1 VNHAFGLADKIVRN
15 TLLVNPTSE
24 VIGNYNV
31 ILDNKELIQSNV
43 ISYIDSVYPYF
54 TYNRVKCRRDVGY
67 IVDAIATDLF
77 WGGNERSI
85 VAADYYYRYPS
96 EATTIQLDETTEAIR
111 YANIIVNELIQNNIL
126 EVPTVTS
133 NTDNNIKFTNTIQ
146 TLASGTTEISV
157 LNALSSSF
165 GLVMNVITNGTGS
178 IPTISEYT
186 ASLTDSETLEAYSL
200 IKSNIPFIQNEVIA
214 YMSSS
219 WSGFVYNEASCSR
232 DVGLIV
238 SGAAE
243 DLIFGSVSAS
253 VVNAKYYYEYPS
265 EATASQLYQTL
276 DGIRYAA
283 GITNKIVQ
291 SIEFVTAS
299 NEVSA
304 SWNLLRDNKEFIQ
317 NEVIAY
323 VSSSW
328 SGVYYNED
336 KCKRDVGYLIDAA
349 ATDLYYGGNE
359 RSVTAGS
366 FYYLF
371 PSAATQNGVP
381 STTSQLDPTVDGII
395 YASGLSQKVIQNTE
409 FVQPSSDVLV
419 GADLLIG
426 NKRLIQTEVIEYL
439 SSSWSE
445 FYYNEASCSRDI
457 GYIID
462 AARTD
467 LVYGGNERSIK
478 AGTFYYYIPSVATTE
493 QKPQTSDGIKFA
505 KGLAEKVINKEQ
517 LVRPSFQTRNS
528 VDLLKGSKKTL
539 QSSAISYTAGA
550 FPNFIY
556 NEEKCYRDTGFI
568 VDAIATD
575 LLYGGN
581 ERSVRAAQSYY
592 NGVYG
597 SAAVVITEQIKETAE
612 TNRYLRTQFQ
622 RIVRNAPIE
631 EFGSLIITTGH
642 DFSYA
647 GAGVTYKAL
656 PFNQGGAGVA
666 RPEREITELAGGRVY
681 FTSGNE
687 LGDFRIGTGLVIN
700 QATGTLQGR
709 TFSRSLFS
717 LVTPF
722 SLALEG

>member
-1 VNHAFGLADKIVRN
+1 M
-15 TLLVNPTSE
+15 
-24 VIGNYNV
+24 
-31 ILDNKELIQSNV
+31 
-43 ISYIDSVYPYF
+43 YP
-54 TYNRVKCRRDVGY
+54 
-67 IVDAIATDLF
+67 
-77 WGGNERSI
+77 
-85 VAADYYYRYPS
+85 
-96 EATTIQLDETTEAIR
+96 
-111 YANIIVNELIQNNIL
+111 
-126 EVPTVTS
+126 
-133 NTDNNIKFTNTIQ
+133 
-146 TLASGTTEISV
+146 
-157 LNALSSSF
+157 
-165 GLVMNVITNGTGS
+165 
-178 IPTISEYT
+178 
-186 ASLTDSETLEAYSL
+186 
-200 IKSNIPFIQNEVIA
+200 
-214 YMSSS
+214 
-219 WSGFVYNEASCSR
+219 
-232 DVGLIV
+232 
-238 SGAAE
+238 
-243 DLIFGSVSAS
+243 
-253 VVNAKYYYEYPS
+253 
-265 EATASQLYQTL
+265 TL

-283 GITNKIVQ
+283 GLTNKIAQ
-291 SIEFVTAS
+291 SIEYVNVS

-336 KCKRDVGYLIDAA
+336 KCKRDVGYLIDAV
-349 ATDLYYGGNE
+349 ATDIYYGGNE

-371 PSAATQNGVP
+371 PSSATQNGVP

-395 YASGLSQKVIQNTE
+395 YASGLSQKVIQNVE
-409 FVQPSSDVLV
+409 FVQPSADVLV
-419 GADLLIG
+419 GAELLIG
-426 NKRLIQTEVIEYL
+426 NKQFIQTEVIEYL

-445 FYYNEASCSRDI
+445 FEYNEASCSRDI

-493 QKPQTSDGIKFA
+493 QKPQTIDGIDFA
-505 KGLAEKVINKEQ
+505 KGISEKVILNEQ
-517 LVRPSFQTRNS
+517 LVFATLNRRNGYA
-528 VDLLKGSKKTL
+528 DLRAAKKYL
-539 QSSAISYTAGA
+539 QSSAITYTAGA
-550 FPNFIY
+550 FPNLVY

-568 VDAIATD
+568 LDAISTD

-581 ERSVRAAQSYY
+581 ERSIEAASSYY

-597 SAAVVITEQIKETAE
+597 DASVAVNEQKKETAE
-612 TNRYLRTQFQ
+612 TNRYLRTLFQ
-622 RIVRNAPIE
+622 KVARNAPLE
-631 EFGSLIITTGH
+631 FFGSLIITTGH
-642 DFSYA
+642 DFSYS

-656 PFNQGGAGVA
+656 PPNQGGNGVPK
-666 RPEREITELAGGRVY
+666 PEREITELAGGRVF